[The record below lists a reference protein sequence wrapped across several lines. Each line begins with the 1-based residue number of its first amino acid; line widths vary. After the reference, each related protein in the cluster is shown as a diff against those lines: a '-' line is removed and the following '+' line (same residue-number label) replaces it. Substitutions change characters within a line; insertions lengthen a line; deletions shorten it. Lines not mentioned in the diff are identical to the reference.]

1 TPLMSGRS
9 QTGSARSQA
18 WPAASPTSAWRESAA
33 IGQPPPRRGKCRSS
47 CARRPA
53 PPPGRRSPRPSSFAL
68 PADRRCRPSRGAAGS
83 SMTMVSGA
91 GIAGSAVADLDDL
104 VLAGAAGRLDGDDVA
119 LVLADQRARHRR
131 RDRDLAVLD
140 VGLEV
145 ADDLVALL
153 RATVFV
159 GQQHGGAEHHL
170 VADLQRGHVD
180 HLRVRELALEL
191 LDAALDEALLLAR
204 GVVFRVFL
212 QVAVRTRLGDR
223 IDDGR
228 TLDALQ
234 LFQL

>member
-1 TPLMSGRS
+1 
-9 QTGSARSQA
+9 
-18 WPAASPTSAWRESAA
+18 
-33 IGQPPPRRGKCRSS
+33 
-47 CARRPA
+47 
-53 PPPGRRSPRPSSFAL
+53 PSDL
-68 PADRRCRPSRGAAGS
+68 
-83 SMTMVSGA
+83 

-223 IDDGR
+223 SDDGR
-228 TLDALQ
+228 TLDALP
-234 LFQL
+234 LFQLRAQTLRTLCRDRWAHVRFNSSCSSCSAHTGPLPRYSRE